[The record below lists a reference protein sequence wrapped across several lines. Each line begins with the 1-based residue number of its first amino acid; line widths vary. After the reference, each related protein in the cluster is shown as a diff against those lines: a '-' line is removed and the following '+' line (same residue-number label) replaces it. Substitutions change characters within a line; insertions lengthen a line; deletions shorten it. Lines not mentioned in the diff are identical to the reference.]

1 MAGENARAP
10 FPRMKRCLLIYRE
23 DRESLCDPS
32 YGYSNHPV
40 LEEQQFPASTTDG
53 EILAA
58 ARRREVKDLLE
69 DRNTAS
75 EGRLNRVLLRVIQ
88 IAREI
93 PI

>member
-1 MAGENARAP
+1 
-10 FPRMKRCLLIYRE
+10 MKRCLFIYRE

-32 YGYSNHPV
+32 YGYSNYPV
-40 LEEQQFPASTTDG
+40 LEEQEFPAGTTDW

-69 DRNTAS
+69 DHNTAS
-75 EGRLNRVLLRVIQ
+75 EGKLNRVLLRVVQ

-93 PI
+93 PL